1 MSINKIGLLYHP
13 LNERALKQARR
24 LQQVIEAEGV
34 SAWTCSAWEPEHICG
49 ELDNTDLIITAGGDG
64 TILRAA
70 QAVVTLD
77 IPITG
82 VNLGKLGFMTELTT
96 AEAEKKIGLLL
107 RGDGWL
113 DERMVV
119 EAELEQETQE
129 GPEKHHYYALNDV
142 VIARGGI
149 ARIIGIDASVDG
161 DRLASY
167 KADGVIVSTATGS
180 TGYALAAG
188 GPILHP
194 QVRSYLL
201 VPIAPHVSFH
211 HSLLIPHDS
220 TVTLKLAAHHPA
232 TMSIDGH
239 ISVALCDG
247 ASITIK
253 SSPRRVR
260 FLRLRP
266 KGDFFTTLES
276 KLKG

>member
-1 MSINKIGLLYHP
+1 MNISKVGLVYHP
-13 LNERALKQARR
+13 LNERALNHARR

-34 SAWTCSAWEPEHICG
+34 SAWMCSAWEPDDICR
-49 ELDNTDLIITAGGDG
+49 ELDDTSLIITAGGDG

-70 QAVVTLD
+70 QAVVTRD

-96 AEAEKKIGLLL
+96 SEAEKKIGLLL
-107 RGDGWL
+107 KGEGWL

-129 GPEKHHYYALNDV
+129 GPSRHHYYALNDV

-149 ARIIGIDASVDG
+149 ARIIGIKASIDG
-161 DRLASY
+161 DQVASY
-167 KADGVIVSTATGS
+167 KADGVIISTATGS

-201 VPIAPHVSFH
+201 VPIAPHISFH

-247 ASITIK
+247 ACVTVK

-266 KGDFFTTLES
+266 KGEFFTTLES